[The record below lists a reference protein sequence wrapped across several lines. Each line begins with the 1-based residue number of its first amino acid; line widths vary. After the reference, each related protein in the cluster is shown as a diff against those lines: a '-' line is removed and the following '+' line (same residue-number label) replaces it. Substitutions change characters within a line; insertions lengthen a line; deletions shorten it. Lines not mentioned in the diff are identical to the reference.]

1 MFSVRILTLLL
12 YLSLAADSTGAAP
25 VTMIRYRHA
34 LTGFISLHQFRDFL
48 TAIVQSRRFLF
59 FSGEAPIRT
68 GMKVAQFSLCRL
80 LFVAW
85 TCKHF
90 SVYQFRH
97 FSKSPSF
104 RGARSYPSFSE
115 LYPVRAVVSLSF
127 PAVTGHITS
136 PVRVA

>member
-1 MFSVRILTLLL
+1 MAVYVIVYQYFKELNL
-12 YLSLAADSTGAAP
+12 Y
-25 VTMIRYRHA
+25 R
-34 LTGFISLHQFRDFL
+34 
-48 TAIVQSRRFLF
+48 SREAVSF

-68 GMKVAQFSLCRL
+68 GMKVAQFSLYRL

-104 RGARSYPSFSE
+104 RGARSYLPFSE